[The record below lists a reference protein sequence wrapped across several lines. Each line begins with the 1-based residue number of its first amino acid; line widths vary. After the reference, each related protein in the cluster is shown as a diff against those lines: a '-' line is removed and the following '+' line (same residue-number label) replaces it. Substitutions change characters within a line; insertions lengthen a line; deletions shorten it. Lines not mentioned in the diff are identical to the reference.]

1 MKNSYEKTARAL
13 GLGIILATLTAC
25 SVLQTTPTPPPAPTS
40 HAQEVQRSQTST
52 LTKIGSVSA
61 DVIGS
66 PMDVER
72 AIRHKADA
80 AGARYYQILLVSD
93 TIRPG
98 RWYSEAILFK

>member
-1 MKNSYEKTARAL
+1 MKKSPGKGVRRL
-13 GLGIILATLTAC
+13 GVAIFLCTLTAC
-25 SVLQTTPTPPPAPTS
+25 SLLQTTPTPPPAPTS
-40 HAQEVQRSQTST
+40 SAQEVQRSQTGT

-72 AIRHKADA
+72 EIRHKANA